1 MKFKVQLVFEKS
13 IFQQITLL
21 KKTRYTLSENVC
33 RRKFYGECMLF
44 DTNSTNFAYTY
55 KNKQL
60 LKCAD
65 SCVSLQANVH
75 YHIVFQD
82 KKSLYEL
89 TRNG

>member
-1 MKFKVQLVFEKS
+1 MC
-13 IFQQITLL
+13 
-21 KKTRYTLSENVC
+21 ENVY

-44 DTNSTNFAYTY
+44 DTNSTNFANTY

-65 SCVSLQANVH
+65 SSVSLQANVH
-75 YHIVFQD
+75 YCIVFQD

-89 TRNG
+89 TRN